1 MKCIIC
7 HGEDIREKEVQ
18 EEFHIGHD
26 IVEVPI
32 TTLVC
37 NTCGERY
44 YDPPMMRY
52 LDTVEEELNA
62 STLHLPE
69 TGRIYAYTRAKAA

>member
-7 HGEDIREKEVQ
+7 HGDDIRETNVT
-18 EEFHIGHD
+18 EEFHVGRD

-37 NTCGERY
+37 AQCGERY

-52 LDTVEEELNA
+52 LDNVEEELKA
-62 STLHLPE
+62 GQIHLPE
-69 TGRIYAYTRAKAA
+69 TGKIYAYSAV

>member
-1 MKCIIC
+1 MKCIVC
-7 HGEDIREKEVQ
+7 HGEDICEKNVT
-18 EEFHIGHD
+18 EEFHVGND

-37 NTCGERY
+37 ATCGERY

-52 LDTVEEELNA
+52 LDKVEEELKA
-62 STLHLPE
+62 GQIKLPE
-69 TGRIYAYTRAKAA
+69 TGRVYAYTHTAA

>member
-7 HGEDIREKEVQ
+7 HGDDIRETDVVEDIR
-18 EEFHIGHD
+18 IGTD

-37 NTCGERY
+37 RQCGERF

-52 LDTVEEELNA
+52 LDKVEEELKA
-62 STLHLPE
+62 GQIQLPE
-69 TGRIYAYTRAKAA
+69 TGRIYAYSHAKAA